1 MEIDLI
7 PLLAVRSI
15 SSWKLPWVYRE
26 VAAMELTM
34 IKDASRDFFHLD
46 PRQKIIVFK
55 DELSSSLEVVP
66 QVAHTIASQP
76 PLFTIQAIIIY

>member
-1 MEIDLI
+1 
-7 PLLAVRSI
+7 
-15 SSWKLPWVYRE
+15 
-26 VAAMELTM
+26 M
-34 IKDASRDFFHLD
+34 IKDASRDFLHLD